1 LNATGPRIDW
11 GSGGKAPIYLKLAQ
25 TLRQRIVTGELGA
38 GDALPSERDLCDIL
52 GASRVTVRR
61 AIETLIHEGLIVR
74 RQGSGTFVSP
84 RIEAPGSHL
93 SSFSE
98 DASSRG
104 EKSEAIWM
112 MKTYA
117 VASAEEAKVLELEA
131 NARVL
136 RLGRVRLAG
145 GEPLAIE
152 NAIVPAEFL
161 PDLDGLGD
169 SLYEA
174 LGRRGFRPVTGTQ
187 KIRASLATP
196 TEAALLSMLEKSE
209 LLRIERVT
217 RLADGR
223 PVEYTRSA
231 YRGDRFDFVSELR
244 GAYSVL

>member
-1 LNATGPRIDW
+1 MTAAGPGIDW
-11 GSGGKAPIYLKLAQ
+11 GSGGRAPIYLKLAQ
-25 TLRQRIVTGELGA
+25 TLRQRIVAGEIGA

-52 GASRVTVRR
+52 GASRVTVRK
-61 AIETLIHEGLIVR
+61 AIETLINEGLIVR
-74 RQGSGTFVSP
+74 KQGSGTFVAP

-98 DASSRG
+98 DASARG

-117 VASAEEAKVLELEA
+117 VASPEEAKVLELEP

-136 RLGRVRLAG
+136 RLGRVRLSE

-152 NAIVPAEFL
+152 NAIVPAQFL
-161 PDLDGLGD
+161 PNLDEIGD

-174 LGRRGFRPVTGTQ
+174 LGRRGLRPVTGTQ

-196 TEAALLSMLEKSE
+196 TEAGLLSMLEKSE